1 MARRRVP
8 VNGSL
13 RPRDAI
19 TADMALGSVGLQ
31 WDDLYALNVTS
42 DGQYKATRRQGPPK
56 TVTAPTPGELSRAL
70 LDDWRSW

>member
-1 MARRRVP
+1 MSEQGIR

-31 WDDLYALNVTS
+31 WDYLYQLGTCK
-42 DGQYKATRRQGPPK
+42 DGYKATRRQGPPK